1 MTNIKTSHPQENK
14 NIDDDV
20 FVLINKCILKG
31 DLSLNKIHLQ
41 MYKRYISINTN
52 LRYLVYPFGPNWT

>member
-1 MTNIKTSHPQENK
+1 MTNVKTSPPQENK

-20 FVLINKCILKG
+20 FFYQKCILKG
-31 DLSLNKIHLQ
+31 DLSLTKIHLQ
-41 MYKRYISINTN
+41 MYKRYFSINTN